1 LIKIVLLN
9 ISKRIEI
16 KIMKKIS
23 LFLALLAPG
32 IIYADILLHV
42 GNLIDTDNGEISKA
56 VTIRINGNKISEVT
70 KGYAIPNKD
79 DEIINLK
86 QSYVM
91 PGFMDMHVH
100 LAQEYV
106 PKAERE
112 SKIEPEYRT
121 LFAANAASKTLM
133 AGFTTVRNLGDG
145 GMETISLREAI
156 KQGLAI
162 GPRIFTSGKTIATT
176 GGHGDPTNGMPKDNY
191 APPTPEEGVIDS
203 PAEAIKAVRQRY
215 KDGTDGIKITAT
227 GGVLSVAKSGENPQ
241 FTDAEL
247 LAIVSTAND
256 YGLWTAAH
264 AHGKEGMKRAVIAG
278 INSIEHGT
286 YMDQEVMELM
296 KARGTY
302 YVPTIMAGDWVAE
315 KAKIPNFFP
324 ALVKPKAEKI
334 GPQIESTFAA
344 AYKAGVKIAF
354 GTDSGVSAHGDNW
367 QEFILMTNAGMT
379 NKDAL
384 KSATIETAKLL
395 RIEDKLGQIKPGM
408 LADII
413 AVQEN
418 PIDDIS
424 TVKNVSFVMKDGV
437 IYKQNS

>member
-1 LIKIVLLN
+1 
-9 ISKRIEI
+9 
-16 KIMKKIS
+16 MKKIS
-23 LFLALLAPG
+23 LFLFLL
-32 IIYADILLHV
+32 ISHFINADTLLHV
-42 GNLIDTDNGEISKA
+42 GNLLDTNNGKVAKA
-56 VTIRINGNKISEVT
+56 VTIKIKGNKIAEIT
-70 KGYAIPNKD
+70 KGYATPKQN
-79 DEIINLK
+79 DEVVNLK
-86 QSYVM
+86 QSYVL

-106 PKAERE
+106 PKAERQ
-112 SKIEPEYRT
+112 SKIEPEYRA

-133 AGFTTVRNLGDG
+133 AGFTSVRNVGDG

-156 KQGLAI
+156 NQGLVI

-203 PAEAIKAVRQRY
+203 PEEAIKAVRQRY

-247 LAIVSTAND
+247 IAIVSTAND

-264 AHGKEGMKRAVIAG
+264 AHGKEGMKRAVLAG

-286 YMDQEVMELM
+286 YMDQEIMDLM

-334 GPQIESTFAA
+334 GPQITSTFAQ

-367 QEFILMTNAGMT
+367 QEFILMTNAGMS
-379 NKDAL
+379 NEDAL

-395 RIEDKLGQIKPGM
+395 RVEDQLGQIKPGM
-408 LADII
+408 FADII
-413 AVQEN
+413 AFQKN
-418 PIDDIS
+418 PTEDIS
-424 TVKNVSFVMKDGV
+424 IVKNVSFVMKDGV
-437 IYKQNS
+437 IYKQSL

>member
-1 LIKIVLLN
+1 
-9 ISKRIEI
+9 
-16 KIMKKIS
+16 MKKV
-23 LFLALLAPG
+23 ALLFALS
-32 IIYADILLHV
+32 ISALINADTLLHV
-42 GNLIDTDNGEISKA
+42 GNLLDTNNGEISKA
-56 VTIRINGNKISEVT
+56 VTIRIKGNKILEVT
-70 KGYAIPNKD
+70 KGYATPKKNDQIV
-79 DEIINLK
+79 NLK

-106 PKAERE
+106 PKAERR
-112 SKIEPEYRT
+112 SKIEPEYRA

-133 AGFTTVRNLGDG
+133 AGFTSVRNLGDG
-145 GMETISLREAI
+145 GMETISLRDAI
-156 KQGLAI
+156 KEGLVI

-191 APPTPEEGVIDS
+191 SPPSPEEGVIDS
-203 PAEAIKAVRQRY
+203 PEDAKKAVRQRY
-215 KDGTDGIKITAT
+215 KDGADGIKITAT

-241 FTDAEL
+241 FTDEEL
-247 LAIVSTAND
+247 NSIVATAND

-286 YMDQEVMELM
+286 YMDQEVMDLM
-296 KARGTY
+296 KSKGTY

-324 ALVKPKAEKI
+324 ALVKPKAKKI
-334 GPQIESTFAA
+334 GPQIQSTFAK

-379 NKDAL
+379 NQDAL

-413 AVQEN
+413 AVQQN
-418 PIDDIS
+418 PVEDIS
-424 TVKNVSFVMKDGV
+424 TVENVIFVMKDGV
-437 IYKQNS
+437 IFKDNT

>member
-1 LIKIVLLN
+1 
-9 ISKRIEI
+9 
-16 KIMKKIS
+16 MKKVTLLFALSIS
-23 LFLALLAPG
+23 VL
-32 IIYADILLHV
+32 INADTLLHV
-42 GNLIDTDNGEISKA
+42 GNLLDTNNGEISKA
-56 VTIRINGNKISEVT
+56 VTIRIKGNKILEVT
-70 KGYAIPNKD
+70 KGYATPKKN
-79 DEIINLK
+79 DEIVNLK
-86 QSYVM
+86 QSYVL

-106 PKAERE
+106 PKAERRL
-112 SKIEPEYRT
+112 KIEPEYRA

-133 AGFTTVRNLGDG
+133 AGFTSVRNLGDG
-145 GMETISLREAI
+145 GMETISLRDAI
-156 KQGLAI
+156 KEGLVI

-191 APPTPEEGVIDS
+191 SPPSPEEGVVDS
-203 PAEAIKAVRQRY
+203 PEDAKKAVRQRY
-215 KDGTDGIKITAT
+215 KDGADGIKITAT

-241 FTDAEL
+241 FTDDEL
-247 LAIVSTAND
+247 NSIVATAND

-286 YMDQEVMELM
+286 YMDQEVMDLM
-296 KARGTY
+296 KSKGTY

-334 GPQIESTFAA
+334 GPQIQSTFAK

-379 NKDAL
+379 NQDAL

-413 AVQEN
+413 AVQQN
-418 PIDDIS
+418 PVEDIS
-424 TVKNVSFVMKDGV
+424 TVENVIFVMKDGV
-437 IYKQNS
+437 IYKDNT

>member
-1 LIKIVLLN
+1 
-9 ISKRIEI
+9 
-16 KIMKKIS
+16 MKKIS
-23 LFLALLAPG
+23 LFLFLS
-32 IIYADILLHV
+32 ISHFINADTLLHV
-42 GNLIDTDNGEISKA
+42 GNLLDTNNGKVAKA
-56 VTIRINGNKISEVT
+56 VTIKIKGNKITEIT
-70 KGYAIPNKD
+70 KGYASPTQN
-79 DEIINLK
+79 DEVVNLK
-86 QSYVM
+86 QSYVL

-106 PKAERE
+106 PKAERQ
-112 SKIEPEYRT
+112 SKIEPEYRA

-133 AGFTTVRNLGDG
+133 AGFTSVRNVGDG

-156 KQGLAI
+156 NQGLVI

-203 PAEAIKAVRQRY
+203 PEEAIKAVRQRY

-247 LAIVSTAND
+247 IAIVSTAND

-264 AHGKEGMKRAVIAG
+264 AHGKEGMKRAVLAG

-286 YMDQEVMELM
+286 YMDQEIMDLM

-334 GPQIESTFAA
+334 GPQITSTFAQ

-367 QEFILMTNAGMT
+367 QEFILMTNAGMS
-379 NKDAL
+379 NEDAL

-395 RIEDKLGQIKPGM
+395 RVEDQLGQIKPGM
-408 LADII
+408 FADII
-413 AVQEN
+413 AFQKN
-418 PIDDIS
+418 PIENIS
-424 TVKNVSFVMKDGV
+424 IVENVSFVMKDGV
-437 IYKQNS
+437 IYKQSL

>member
-1 LIKIVLLN
+1 MKN
-9 ISKRIEI
+9 
-16 KIMKKIS
+16 MKKIN
-23 LFLALLAPG
+23 FLLVLLISG
-32 IIYADILLHV
+32 LTNADTLLHV
-42 GNLIDTDNGEISKA
+42 GNLLDTNNGEISKA
-56 VTIRINGNKISEVT
+56 VTIRISGNKISEIT
-70 KGYAIPNKD
+70 KGYATPKKD
-79 DEIINLK
+79 DEVVNLK
-86 QSYVM
+86 QSFVL

-106 PKAERE
+106 PKAERQL
-112 SKIEPEYRT
+112 KIEPEYRA
-121 LFAANAASKTLM
+121 LFAANAATKTLM
-133 AGFTTVRNLGDG
+133 AGFTSVRNLGDG

-176 GGHGDPTNGMPKDNY
+176 GGHGDPTNGMSKDNY
-191 APPTPEEGVIDS
+191 TPPTPEEGVIDS
-203 PAEAIKAVRQRY
+203 PEEAIKAVRQRY

-247 LAIVSTAND
+247 VAIVTTAND

-286 YMDQEVMELM
+286 YMDQEVMDLM

-334 GPQIESTFAA
+334 GPQIQSTFAE

-395 RIEDKLGQIKPGM
+395 KVEDKLGQIKPGM

-413 AVQEN
+413 AVQKN
-418 PIDDIS
+418 PIEDIS
-424 TVKNVSFVMKDGV
+424 TVENVSFVMKDGV
-437 IYKQNS
+437 IYKQSS

>member
-1 LIKIVLLN
+1 
-9 ISKRIEI
+9 
-16 KIMKKIS
+16 MKKITF
-23 LFLALLAPG
+23 LFFLSIPNF
-32 IIYADILLHV
+32 IFSDTLLHA
-42 GNLIDTDNGEISKA
+42 GNLLDTNNGEITKA
-56 VTIRINGNKISEVT
+56 VTIRIIENKITEVT
-70 KGYAIPNKD
+70 KGYAKPKKN
-79 DEIINLK
+79 DEVVNLK
-86 QSYVM
+86 QSYVL

-112 SKIEPEYRT
+112 SKIEPEFRA

-133 AGFTTVRNLGDG
+133 AGFTSVRNLGDG

-176 GGHGDPTNGMPKDNY
+176 GGHGDPTNGMSKDRY
-191 APPTPEEGVIDS
+191 VPPTPQEGVIDS
-203 PAEAIKAVRQRY
+203 PQDAIKAVRQRY

-241 FTDAEL
+241 FTDEEL
-247 LAIVSTAND
+247 RAIVTTAND

-264 AHGKEGMKRAVIAG
+264 AHGKEGMKRAVLAG

-286 YMDQEVMELM
+286 YMDQEVMDLM
-296 KARGTY
+296 KAKGTY

-334 GPQIESTFAA
+334 GPQIQSTFSQ

-395 RIEDKLGQIKPGM
+395 RMEGMLGQIKPGM

-413 AVQEN
+413 AIKKN
-418 PIDDIS
+418 PIQDIS
-424 TVKNVSFVMKDGV
+424 AVENVSFVMKDGV
-437 IYKQNS
+437 IYKQD

>member
-1 LIKIVLLN
+1 
-9 ISKRIEI
+9 
-16 KIMKKIS
+16 MKKVTLLFALSIS
-23 LFLALLAPG
+23 VL
-32 IIYADILLHV
+32 INADTLLHV
-42 GNLIDTDNGEISKA
+42 GNLLDTNNGEISKA
-56 VTIRINGNKISEVT
+56 VTIRIKGNKILEVT
-70 KGYAIPNKD
+70 KGYATPKKN
-79 DEIINLK
+79 DEIVNLK
-86 QSYVM
+86 QSYVL

-106 PKAERE
+106 PKAERRL
-112 SKIEPEYRT
+112 KIEPEYRA

-133 AGFTTVRNLGDG
+133 AGFTSVRNLGDG
-145 GMETISLREAI
+145 GMETISLRDAI
-156 KQGLAI
+156 KEGLVI

-191 APPTPEEGVIDS
+191 SPPSPEEGVVDS
-203 PAEAIKAVRQRY
+203 PEDAKKAVRQRY
-215 KDGTDGIKITAT
+215 KDGADGIKITAT

-241 FTDAEL
+241 FTDDEL
-247 LAIVSTAND
+247 NSIVATAND

-286 YMDQEVMELM
+286 YMDQEVMDLM
-296 KARGTY
+296 KSKGTY

-334 GPQIESTFAA
+334 GPQIQSTFAK

-379 NKDAL
+379 NQDAL

-413 AVQEN
+413 AVRQN
-418 PIDDIS
+418 PVEDIS
-424 TVKNVSFVMKDGV
+424 TVENVIFVMKDGV
-437 IYKQNS
+437 IYKDNT

>member
-1 LIKIVLLN
+1 
-9 ISKRIEI
+9 
-16 KIMKKIS
+16 MKKIS
-23 LFLALLAPG
+23 LFLFLS
-32 IIYADILLHV
+32 ISHFINADTLLHV
-42 GNLIDTDNGEISKA
+42 GNLLDTNDGKVAKA
-56 VTIRINGNKISEVT
+56 VTIKIKGNKIAEIT
-70 KGYAIPNKD
+70 KGYATPTQN
-79 DEIINLK
+79 DEVVNLK
-86 QSYVM
+86 QSYVL

-106 PKAERE
+106 PKAERQ
-112 SKIEPEYRT
+112 SKIEPEYRA

-133 AGFTTVRNLGDG
+133 AGFTSVRNVGDG

-156 KQGLAI
+156 NQGLVI

-203 PAEAIKAVRQRY
+203 PEEAIKAVRQRY

-247 LAIVSTAND
+247 IAIVSTAND

-264 AHGKEGMKRAVIAG
+264 AHGKEGMKRAVLAG

-286 YMDQEVMELM
+286 YMDQEIMDLM

-324 ALVKPKAEKI
+324 TLVKPKAEKI
-334 GPQIESTFAA
+334 GPQITSTFAQ

-367 QEFILMTNAGMT
+367 QEFILMTNAGMS
-379 NKDAL
+379 NEDAL

-395 RIEDKLGQIKPGM
+395 RVEDQLGQIKPGM
-408 LADII
+408 FADII
-413 AVQEN
+413 AFQKN
-418 PIDDIS
+418 PIEDIS
-424 TVKNVSFVMKDGV
+424 IVKNVSFVMKDGV
-437 IYKQNS
+437 IYKQSL

>member
-1 LIKIVLLN
+1 MRKITLL
-9 ISKRIEI
+9 
-16 KIMKKIS
+16 
-23 LFLALLAPG
+23 LFLS
-32 IIYADILLHV
+32 ISHFINADTLLHV
-42 GNLIDTDNGEISKA
+42 GNLLDTNDGEVVKA
-56 VTIRINGNKISEVT
+56 VTIKIKGNKIAEIT
-70 KGYAIPNKD
+70 KGYATPTKN
-79 DEIINLK
+79 DEVVNLK
-86 QSYVM
+86 QSYVL

-106 PKAERE
+106 PKAERQ
-112 SKIEPEYRT
+112 SKVEPEYRA

-203 PAEAIKAVRQRY
+203 PEEAIKAVRQRY

-241 FTDAEL
+241 CTDAEL
-247 LAIVSTAND
+247 IAIVSTAND

-264 AHGKEGMKRAVIAG
+264 AHGKEGMKRAVLAG

-286 YMDQEVMELM
+286 YMDQEVMDLM

-334 GPQIESTFAA
+334 GPQITSTFAK

-367 QEFILMTNAGMT
+367 QEFILMTNAGMS

-395 RIEDKLGQIKPGM
+395 RVEDQLGQIKPGM

-413 AVQEN
+413 AVQKN
-418 PIDDIS
+418 PLEDIS
-424 TVKNVSFVMKDGV
+424 TVKNVSFVMKDGI
-437 IYKQNS
+437 IYKQSS

>member
-1 LIKIVLLN
+1 MKN
-9 ISKRIEI
+9 
-16 KIMKKIS
+16 MKKIDL
-23 LFLALLAPG
+23 LFVLLISG
-32 IIYADILLHV
+32 LTNADTLLHV
-42 GNLIDTDNGEISKA
+42 GNLLDTNNGEISKA
-56 VTIRINGNKISEVT
+56 VTIRIAGNKISEVT
-70 KGYAIPNKD
+70 KGYATPKKD
-79 DEIINLK
+79 DEVVNLK
-86 QSYVM
+86 QSYVL

-106 PKAERE
+106 PKAERQ
-112 SKIEPEYRT
+112 SKIEPEYRA
-121 LFAANAASKTLM
+121 LFAANAATKTLM
-133 AGFTTVRNLGDG
+133 AGFTSVRNLGDG

-203 PAEAIKAVRQRY
+203 PEEAIKAVRQRY

-247 LAIVSTAND
+247 VAIVTTAND

-286 YMDQEVMELM
+286 YMDQEVMDLM

-334 GPQIESTFAA
+334 GPQIQSTFAE

-367 QEFILMTNAGMT
+367 QEFILMTNAGMS

-395 RIEDKLGQIKPGM
+395 KVEDKLGQIKPGM

-413 AVQEN
+413 AVQKN
-418 PIDDIS
+418 PIEDIS
-424 TVKNVSFVMKDGV
+424 TVENVSFVMKDGV
-437 IYKQNS
+437 IYKQSS

>member
-1 LIKIVLLN
+1 
-9 ISKRIEI
+9 
-16 KIMKKIS
+16 MKKIALI
-23 LFLALLAPG
+23 LFLSVSNLT
-32 IIYADILLHV
+32 IADTLLHV
-42 GNLIDTDNGEISKA
+42 GNLIDTDSGDITKA
-56 VTIRINGNKISEVT
+56 VTIRVIGNEISEVT
-70 KGYAIPNKD
+70 KGYANPKKND
-79 DEIINLK
+79 QVINLK
-86 QSYVM
+86 QSFVL

-112 SKIEPEYRT
+112 SKIEPEYRA

-133 AGFTTVRNLGDG
+133 AGFTSVRNLGDG

-156 KQGLAI
+156 RKGLVI

-191 APPTPEEGVIDS
+191 SPPTPEEGVIDS
-203 PAEAIKAVRQRY
+203 PEEAIKAVRQRY

-227 GGVLSVAKSGENPQ
+227 GGVLSVAKSGGNPQ
-241 FTDAEL
+241 FTNAEL
-247 LAIVSTAND
+247 IAIIATAND

-286 YMDQEVMELM
+286 YMDQEVMDLM

-302 YVPTIMAGDWVAE
+302 YVPTIMAGDWVAK

-334 GPQIESTFAA
+334 GPQIQSTFAM

-367 QEFILMTNAGMT
+367 QEFILMTDAGMS

-395 RIEDKLGQIKPGM
+395 RVEDKIGQIKPGM

-413 AVQEN
+413 AVQNN
-418 PIDDIS
+418 PIEDIS
-424 TVKNVSFVMKDGV
+424 TVKNISFVMKDGV
-437 IYKQNS
+437 IYKHNS

>member
-1 LIKIVLLN
+1 MF
-9 ISKRIEI
+9 RINDH
-16 KIMKKIS
+16 KKYMKKV
-23 LFLALLAPG
+23 ALLFALS
-32 IIYADILLHV
+32 ISALINADTLLHV
-42 GNLIDTDNGEISKA
+42 GNLLDTNNGEINKA
-56 VTIRINGNKISEVT
+56 VTIRIKGNKILEVT
-70 KGYAIPNKD
+70 KGYATPKKN
-79 DEIINLK
+79 DEIVNLK
-86 QSYVM
+86 QSYVL

-106 PKAERE
+106 PKAERR
-112 SKIEPEYRT
+112 SKIEPEYRA

-133 AGFTTVRNLGDG
+133 AGFTSVRNLGDG
-145 GMETISLREAI
+145 GMETISLRDAI
-156 KQGLAI
+156 KEGLVI

-176 GGHGDPTNGMPKDNY
+176 GGHGDPTNGIPKANY
-191 APPTPEEGVIDS
+191 SPPSPEEGVIDS
-203 PAEAIKAVRQRY
+203 PEDAKKAVRQRY
-215 KDGTDGIKITAT
+215 KDGADGIKITAT

-241 FTDAEL
+241 FTDEEL
-247 LAIVSTAND
+247 NSIVATAND

-264 AHGKEGMKRAVIAG
+264 AHGKEGMKRAVMAG

-286 YMDQEVMELM
+286 YMDQEVMDLM
-296 KARGTY
+296 KSKGTY

-334 GPQIESTFAA
+334 GPQIQSTFAK

-379 NKDAL
+379 NQDAL

-413 AVQEN
+413 AVQQN
-418 PIDDIS
+418 PVEDIS
-424 TVKNVSFVMKDGV
+424 TVENVIFVMKDGV
-437 IYKQNS
+437 IFKDNT

>member
-1 LIKIVLLN
+1 
-9 ISKRIEI
+9 
-16 KIMKKIS
+16 MKKIALI
-23 LFLALLAPG
+23 LFLSVSNL
-32 IIYADILLHV
+32 IIADTLLHV
-42 GNLIDTDNGEISKA
+42 GNLIDTDSGDITKA
-56 VTIRINGNKISEVT
+56 VTIRVIGNEISEVT
-70 KGYAIPNKD
+70 KGYANPNKND
-79 DEIINLK
+79 QVINLK
-86 QSYVM
+86 QSFVL

-112 SKIEPEYRT
+112 SKIEPEYRA

-133 AGFTTVRNLGDG
+133 AGFTSVRNLGDG

-156 KQGLAI
+156 RKGLAI

-191 APPTPEEGVIDS
+191 SPPTPEEGVIDS
-203 PAEAIKAVRQRY
+203 PEEAIKAVRQRY

-241 FTDAEL
+241 FTNEEL
-247 LAIVSTAND
+247 IAIIATAND

-286 YMDQEVMELM
+286 YMDQEVMDLM

-302 YVPTIMAGDWVAE
+302 YVPTIMAGDWVAK

-334 GPQIESTFAA
+334 GPQIQSTFAK

-367 QEFILMTNAGMT
+367 QEFILMTDAGMS

-395 RIEDKLGQIKPGM
+395 RVEDKLGQIKPGM

-413 AVQEN
+413 AVQNN
-418 PIDDIS
+418 PIEDIS

-437 IYKQNS
+437 IYKQSS

>member
-1 LIKIVLLN
+1 MKN
-9 ISKRIEI
+9 
-16 KIMKKIS
+16 MKKIDL
-23 LFLALLAPG
+23 LFVLLISG
-32 IIYADILLHV
+32 LTNADTLLHV
-42 GNLIDTDNGEISKA
+42 GNLLDTNNGEISKA
-56 VTIRINGNKISEVT
+56 VTIRIAGNKISEVT
-70 KGYAIPNKD
+70 KGYTTPKKD
-79 DEIINLK
+79 DEVVNLK
-86 QSYVM
+86 QSYVL

-106 PKAERE
+106 PKAERQ
-112 SKIEPEYRT
+112 SKIEPEYRA
-121 LFAANAASKTLM
+121 LFAANAATKTLM
-133 AGFTTVRNLGDG
+133 AGFTSVRNLGDG

-203 PAEAIKAVRQRY
+203 PEEAIKAVRQRY

-247 LAIVSTAND
+247 VAIVTTAND

-286 YMDQEVMELM
+286 YMDQEVMDLM

-334 GPQIESTFAA
+334 GPQIQSTFAE

-367 QEFILMTNAGMT
+367 QEFILMTNAGMS

-395 RIEDKLGQIKPGM
+395 KVEDKLGQIKPGM

-413 AVQEN
+413 AVQKN
-418 PIDDIS
+418 PIEDIS
-424 TVKNVSFVMKDGV
+424 TVENVSFVMKDGV
-437 IYKQNS
+437 IYKQSS

>member
-1 LIKIVLLN
+1 MF
-9 ISKRIEI
+9 RINNY
-16 KIMKKIS
+16 KKYMKKV
-23 LFLALLAPG
+23 ALLFALS
-32 IIYADILLHV
+32 ISALINADTLLHV
-42 GNLIDTDNGEISKA
+42 GNLLDTNNGEISKA
-56 VTIRINGNKISEVT
+56 VTIRIKGNKILEVT
-70 KGYAIPNKD
+70 KGYATPKKN
-79 DEIINLK
+79 DEIVNLK
-86 QSYVM
+86 QSYVL

-106 PKAERE
+106 PKAERR
-112 SKIEPEYRT
+112 SKIEPEYRA

-133 AGFTTVRNLGDG
+133 AGFTSVRNLGDG
-145 GMETISLREAI
+145 GMETISLRDAI
-156 KQGLAI
+156 KEGLVI

-191 APPTPEEGVIDS
+191 SPPSPEEGVIDS
-203 PAEAIKAVRQRY
+203 PEDAKKAVRQRY
-215 KDGTDGIKITAT
+215 KDGADGIKITAT

-241 FTDAEL
+241 FTDEEL
-247 LAIVSTAND
+247 NSIVATAND

-286 YMDQEVMELM
+286 YMDQEVMDLM
-296 KARGTY
+296 KSKGTY

-334 GPQIESTFAA
+334 GPQIQSTFAK

-379 NKDAL
+379 NQDAL

-413 AVQEN
+413 AVQQN
-418 PIDDIS
+418 PVEDIS
-424 TVKNVSFVMKDGV
+424 TVKNVIFVMKDGV
-437 IYKQNS
+437 IFKDNT

>member
-1 LIKIVLLN
+1 
-9 ISKRIEI
+9 
-16 KIMKKIS
+16 MKKVSLLFALSIS
-23 LFLALLAPG
+23 AL
-32 IIYADILLHV
+32 INADTLLHV
-42 GNLIDTDNGEISKA
+42 GNLLDTNNGEISKA
-56 VTIRINGNKISEVT
+56 VTIRIKGNKILEVT
-70 KGYAIPNKD
+70 KGYATPKKN
-79 DEIINLK
+79 DEIVNLK
-86 QSYVM
+86 QSYVL

-106 PKAERE
+106 PKAERR
-112 SKIEPEYRT
+112 SKIEPEYRA

-133 AGFTTVRNLGDG
+133 AGFTSVRNLGDG
-145 GMETISLREAI
+145 GMETISLRDAI
-156 KQGLAI
+156 KEGLVI

-191 APPTPEEGVIDS
+191 SPPSPEEGVIDS
-203 PAEAIKAVRQRY
+203 PEDAKKAVRQRY
-215 KDGTDGIKITAT
+215 KDGADGIKITAT

-241 FTDAEL
+241 FTDEEL
-247 LAIVSTAND
+247 NSIVATAND

-286 YMDQEVMELM
+286 YMDQEVMDLM
-296 KARGTY
+296 KSKGTY

-334 GPQIESTFAA
+334 GPQIQSTFAK

-379 NKDAL
+379 NQDAL

-413 AVQEN
+413 AVQQN
-418 PIDDIS
+418 PVEDIS
-424 TVKNVSFVMKDGV
+424 TVENVIFVMKDGV
-437 IYKQNS
+437 IFKDNT